1 MKGLDGV
8 EPEVG
13 LTTWAEAM
21 SNLVSNATL
30 VRCYTDDQW
39 NGELDSRMAQIQA
52 LYDQLEPLWARLEV
66 DQDQQDLFMEM
77 NHGCGEA
84 VIRAVCLALARLNR
98 LS

>member
-1 MKGLDGV
+1 
-8 EPEVG
+8 
-13 LTTWAEAM
+13 
-21 SNLVSNATL
+21 
-30 VRCYTDDQW
+30 
-39 NGELDSRMAQIQA
+39 MAQIQA

-84 VIRAVCLALARLNR
+84 VIRAVCLVLARLTR